1 MNPDQRHDL
10 VQSCLLIVVHLRQA
24 PPPERPRTHQTGGNS
39 AEGAGQVDLSGP
51 LGAVNDWDIGESPT
65 VTVRDALREA
75 FPGTGDDA
83 AITVHTVLSGG
94 CGAPGRDHCRPA
106 REHASRHLPID
117 EAWRGGGLLAD
128 LGYASLERLRTCE
141 AHEGRCVIHLQDP
154 WKPNVDY
161 IACGQVTQEFFPGTD
176 LDALLAE
183 EILVLDG
190 RAIDADV
197 HMGEAKQPLH
207 L

>member
-1 MNPDQRHDL
+1 
-10 VQSCLLIVVHLRQA
+10 
-24 PPPERPRTHQTGGNS
+24 
-39 AEGAGQVDLSGP
+39 
-51 LGAVNDWDIGESPT
+51 VNDWDIGESPT

-117 EAWRGGGLLAD
+117 EAWRSGGLLAD

-207 L
+207 LRVVSVQTPKGYCFFLTNLPPRLGPL